1 MNIDF
6 QQREAVSARVEES
19 AVLKLE
25 RTVWPN

>member
-6 QQREAVSARVEES
+6 QHREAINARVEEW
-19 AVLKLE
+19 AVLKLK